1 MINQRSDTYWA
12 EGETDRL
19 VSHLDN
25 HVQMWGSN
33 TSASSVF
40 TSILAAYWRNMSAYY
55 NPVINPDS
63 WMTSLGFAGEQGE
76 LVKMAVPQARTLI
89 RQFVSVITKQR
100 FNWEAL
106 TDINDSNPLQTA
118 KIGKALA
125 NDLWQKNDMDKLT
138 ESAAERVA
146 VLGHVFCSV
155 TWNENGGEAVGVS
168 QDGESLVY
176 SGALEMDIHD
186 PHDIVFDWSIENE
199 KNIDWVVVKR
209 IRNRWTLVAQYPELA
224 DEIRGIPSVKEVRQ
238 TMPNLNFLS
247 RYENSDMIY
256 VYEFYHKPTAAL
268 PQGRMTIYASPT
280 CVMADGE
287 NPYQQIP
294 GRFLMF
300 DRILGTGLGYPML
313 SNLLPT
319 QELLDHS
326 FSAIATNQQATA
338 VQSVLVP
345 KGADISVNDIKGL
358 SFISYTPQNAEGG
371 GKPEPLQLT
380 STPGEVF
387 NFLNICSEYMSNVSM
402 ITETLRGQP
411 PANVTSGAMAATL
424 AANAMEFLNS
434 ASKSLTIWAED
445 LVNIAIKNYK
455 LFATEDQILDITGEG
470 SISYVKQF
478 KADDLK
484 SLRQIKIRTQSPLM
498 NTVAGR
504 LQFGDS
510 LLQAGLIKKPQA
522 YLNLIEGAPVEN
534 LFDDDMSENVA
545 IQAEIDALLEGQSVV
560 PMMTDN
566 HPMFINAYKKLL
578 YNPHVR
584 TQSPLTQTIVQLMQE
599 RIMMEQQLDP
609 MLKAMLRGEPLPEQ
623 QQPGAPMG
631 GQPEALPGEIA
642 TELTEEAA
650 KPAAP
655 AEPAAPMM

>member
-1 MINQRSDTYWA
+1 MINIKSSTYWA
-12 EGETDRL
+12 ADETDT
-19 VSHLDN
+19 VIGHLDD

-33 TSASSVF
+33 TAASSVF

-55 NPVINPDS
+55 SAVINPDS
-63 WMTSLGFAGEQGE
+63 WLTSLGFSGEQGE
-76 LVKMAVPQARTLI
+76 LVRMVVPQARTLV

-100 FNWEAL
+100 YNWEAL
-106 TDINDSNPLQTA
+106 TDINDANPLQTA

-125 NDLWQKNDMDKLT
+125 NDVWQKNGMDKLT
-138 ESAAERVA
+138 ESAAERVG
-146 VLGHVFCSV
+146 VLGHVFGSC
-155 TWNENGGEAVGVS
+155 TWNSAAGEPIGVRPEG
-168 QDGESLVY
+168 DGLVY
-176 SGALEMDIHD
+176 TGGLEMDIHD

-199 KNIDWVVVKR
+199 KNIDWVVIKR
-209 IRNRWTLVAQYPELA
+209 IRNRWSYAARYPELA
-224 DEIRGIPSVKEVRQ
+224 DQVRSIPSVKEVRQ
-238 TMPNLNFLS
+238 TLPNLNFLS
-247 RYENSDMIY
+247 RYESSDMIY
-256 VYEFYHKPTAAL
+256 VYEFYHKPTPAL
-268 PQGRMTIYASPT
+268 PQGRMTIYASGT
-280 CVMADGE
+280 CVFEDGE
-287 NPYQQIP
+287 NPYGQIP

-313 SNLLPT
+313 SNLLPA

-380 STPGEVF
+380 STPPEVF
-387 NFLNICSEYMSNVSM
+387 QFLNICSQYMSNVSM

-434 ASKSLTIWAED
+434 ASKSLTIWAEE
-445 LVNIAIKNYK
+445 LVNVAIQNYK
-455 LFATEDQILDITGEG
+455 LFATEDQILDVTGEG
-470 SISYVKQF
+470 SVSYVKQF
-478 KADDLK
+478 KNEDLTA
-484 SLRQIKIRTQSPLM
+484 LRQIKIRTQSPLM

-522 YLNLIEGAPVEN
+522 YLNLVEGAPVDS
-534 LFDDDMSENVA
+534 LFDDDLSENMA
-545 IQAEIDALLEGQSVV
+545 IQSEIDALLEGRPVA

-599 RIMMEQQLDP
+599 RISMEQQLEP
-609 MLKAMLRGEPLPEQ
+609 MLKAMLRGEPMPEQ
-623 QQPGAPMG
+623 QPAGAI
-631 GQPEALPGEIA
+631 GQPALPGQTA
-642 TELTEEAA
+642 TELTEESA
-650 KPAAP
+650 KPSAP
-655 AEPAAPMM
+655 AEPAEPML